1 MKPNKDMTYGAGEV
15 KSYIELLKFNRDYD
29 TDSEDGKIVT
39 IQKKIRRK
47 GEVMREMKS
56 LSQEIENKAIEKMGN
71 LTDIEVDHMLVKKWI
86 DPVMNHIEED
96 VKQVM
101 MKLVRA
107 LEGLREQYKNPLP
120 EIDRQ
125 IEEVSVALGKMLD
138 ELCGD
143 SSDMKAIDIFREGLF

>member
-1 MKPNKDMTYGAGEV
+1 
-15 KSYIELLKFNRDYD
+15 
-29 TDSEDGKIVT
+29 
-39 IQKKIRRK
+39 
-47 GEVMREMKS
+47 
-56 LSQEIENKAIEKMGN
+56 
-71 LTDIEVDHMLVKKWI
+71 
-86 DPVMNHIEED
+86 
-96 VKQVM
+96 

>member
-1 MKPNKDMTYGAGEV
+1 
-15 KSYIELLKFNRDYD
+15 
-29 TDSEDGKIVT
+29 
-39 IQKKIRRK
+39 
-47 GEVMREMKS
+47 
-56 LSQEIENKAIEKMGN
+56 
-71 LTDIEVDHMLVKKWI
+71 
-86 DPVMNHIEED
+86 
-96 VKQVM
+96 

-125 IEEVSVALGKMLD
+125 IEEVSAALGQMLD